1 MIAKEYGAW
10 SMLLLAFALGPGVAG
25 HLNVETGLFL
35 GVAVALFLAR
45 YPMTLLLKRG
55 GRGPDWGR
63 LLRWTSI
70 YSSGALLL
78 LLPLLFRYH
87 LWGLLPLGAAYAV
100 SLIAYLY
107 VIARRWERTIWGE
120 LWAVAGLS
128 LAAPGAYY
136 AATGLWGKT
145 ALLLWL
151 LSLLYSGASVF
162 YVPMKFRHRTLA
174 TPSPEQKRSFPEGW
188 RLGRRPLLYLGIML
202 LTVGLLVLGNQLPSL
217 ALLAFLPLA
226 VKTVSATF
234 WVRPASIRRIGFT
247 EVAHA
252 ALFALLL
259 IGAYHFPPA

>member
-10 SMLLLAFALGPGVAG
+10 SMLLMAFVLGPGVAA
-25 HLNVETGLFL
+25 HFNVETGLFL

-45 YPMTLLLKRG
+45 YPLSLLLKRG
-55 GRGPDWGR
+55 GRGPDRGR
-63 LLRWTSI
+63 LLRWTGI
-70 YSSGALLL
+70 YSSGAILL
-78 LLPLLFRYH
+78 LLPLLFRYR
-87 LWGLLPLGAAYAV
+87 LWGLIPLGAAYGV
-100 SLIAYLY
+100 SLMVYLY
-107 VIARRWERTIWGE
+107 MISRKQERTIWGE

-151 LSLLYSGASVF
+151 FSLLYSGASVF

-174 TPSPEQKRSFPEGW
+174 TPGREQKWSFPKGW
-188 RLGRRPLLYLGIML
+188 RLGRRSLLYLGIIL
-202 LTVGLLVLGNQLPSL
+202 LTVGLLALGGQVPSL
-217 ALLAFLPLA
+217 APLAFLPLA
-226 VKTVSATF
+226 VKTVSAVF

-247 EVAHA
+247 EVAHV

-259 IGAYHFPPA
+259 IGAYRFPLG